1 MNHDIYNDSHHPLLI
16 GYYDP
21 FNAFPIIE
29 KELLG
34 RFPLTNL
41 HWKYDISR
49 PLKSIPLLPIK
60 LVEEVP
66 RKTISASKLGSTDCT
81 YLRLMLVK
89 CDSIDIY
96 RSQVRPLIKEW
107 LHNMV
112 TSTDSEWMIM
122 LVIPSNAKDK
132 HSTIIK
138 LSILDKLKIDFGI
151 DGKELA
157 STNFARNGSRIFK
170 VKEKFDDESIKLE
183 TYTSII
189 NQIKELVLSKFTIK
203 FTELQKKI
211 HNQSKNIFDN
221 VLTELNLAE
230 LFNDMRLYEDSLK
243 YYKLLGNSIDKIITN
258 DPKLFEFEAV
268 ESIIPSNLD
277 NYVFENS
284 IKIQNVRSNLI
295 KRDALSISLLEL
307 KCFLFV
313 KQASLLQSLASHSST
328 LSISASYIASFYQK
342 LLIFLNDI
350 TVKVVKCPN
359 VLQVK
364 LYQWSFTLIDSYLN
378 STITK
383 YIFKKS
389 NDNTLNNSDAQVNQ
403 IHPLHEILECMGE
416 LKLFQRTLLVN
427 LGRLTRNYALHGASI
442 LEEVDLAEE
451 HSQKK
456 VEEKFELSYSPLLSA
471 LETESKFLDS
481 FQRITESTIQDFA
494 AANREKS
501 IDILSIDIALVKYY
515 QKNYSEALQIL
526 EDSSEFFIN
535 NGWNF
540 MGGLLLEAYL
550 SCIENLLPKNS
561 SDEEIESRN
570 RLICMTCLDLLSN
583 LRTGEI
589 VASTG
594 INNYNLIKSTDSVS
608 KLFEKI
614 FKYSNLLNG
623 SFIEYDINKIFD
635 VTVCPH
641 IQSEQNQIDS
651 DNYFIDI
658 QVLNKFEVEIKT
670 EKVVLELR
678 NDSNEGI
685 MFFTYECTLLP
696 SPKLTTIRLFTT
708 NSILGIFRISKFSI
722 SMNNNMKFSRYFSNL
737 VGANTEDFI
746 TSLKDDQSQTEVDIN
761 GDNSV
766 VYYSKPINEWNILK
780 SLKKQNRNS
789 SQLPLSSSIQII
801 SFPRP
806 ENLWFEF
813 INPINLELGKTDIL
827 LRIHGGN
834 ANSSNV
840 DVNISTLTPGVTIKN
855 DEISLVG
862 TDESNKFK
870 SNCILINQIPKKSF
884 VDIRIPYVYFSDS
897 NKYIRMKATVSY
909 QIGLE
914 TFSYTAANG
923 VDTTLTISVSVQDIF
938 KIEHI
943 FSKFQVGTSNPKYPI
958 RVISNRLSS
967 PTDSNYNIEK
977 PMKDP
982 GSIVAFGEQPA
993 SYFYKIYPITNFV
1006 PKSENGETLDLVIQ
1020 YSNLQDEIQQIFEVS
1035 TLSKIRSVNLESYWL
1050 LFKSVLLDMVA
1061 FNINQF
1067 ALSGRVQIENGVS
1080 VLNIVNNLI
1089 VNYIPEEADR
1099 LILQRIFE
1107 QLLINSED
1115 LYQDPENRTHDA
1127 EFKVKTLSI
1136 RVPVPHL
1143 RILHIVEF
1151 KFENTTQLIV
1161 GEALKAKLEIQ
1172 PSKRWS
1178 SPSMVKSVTN
1188 TEQSLSTDNENIEVS
1203 SNNGL
1208 VGDGHNPRI
1217 EQFLVNFIPDDNW
1230 LISGFKKTSF
1240 EIDYSANQLTK
1251 LEFDLVLIPLNVGK
1265 LLLPKLDVRLLSFDS
1280 SIEEISMDIVFK
1292 NGLEPILVVPELDS
1306 ITFSF

>member
-1 MNHDIYNDSHHPLLI
+1 MNHDIYNDSHHPLSV

-41 HWKYDISR
+41 HWKYDLSK

-66 RKTISASKLGSTDCT
+66 RKTISASKSGSGDCI

-107 LHNMV
+107 LNNMV

-122 LVIPSNAKDK
+122 LVVPSNAKDK

-151 DGKELA
+151 DGKELT
-157 STNFARNGSRIFK
+157 SSSFARNGNRIFK
-170 VKEKFDDESIKLE
+170 VKEKFEDESIKLE
-183 TYTSII
+183 VYTSIV

-230 LFNDMRLYEDSLK
+230 LFNDMRLYEDSLR
-243 YYKLLGNSIDKIITN
+243 YYKLLGNSIDKIITS
-258 DPKLFEFEAV
+258 DPKLFEFGAV

-277 NYVFENS
+277 NYVFEHS
-284 IKIQNVRSNLI
+284 IKIQNVRNNLI
-295 KRDALSISLLEL
+295 KKDASSISLLEL

-350 TVKVVKCPN
+350 TVKAVKCPN

-364 LYQWSFTLIDSYLN
+364 LYQWSFTLIDTYLN

-427 LGRLTRNYALHGASI
+427 LGRLTRNYVLHGAKI
-442 LEEVDLAEE
+442 LEEVDLAEDDYI
-451 HSQKK
+451 QKK

-471 LETESKFLDS
+471 LETECTFLES

-550 SCIENLLPKNS
+550 SCIENLSPKNS
-561 SDEEIESRN
+561 SNEARESRN
-570 RLICMTCLDLLSN
+570 RLICMTCLNLLSN

-589 VASTG
+589 LASTG

-614 FKYSNLLNG
+614 FKYSNLLND
-623 SFIEYDINKIFD
+623 SFIEYDVNKIFD

-651 DNYFIDI
+651 DSYFIDI
-658 QVLNKFEVEIKT
+658 QVLNKFEVEIET
-670 EKVVLELR
+670 EQVLLELR

-685 MFFTYECTLLP
+685 TFFTNKCTLLP

-722 SMNNNMKFSRYFSNL
+722 SMNNNMKFTRHFSNS
-737 VGANTEDFI
+737 VRANTEDFT
-746 TSLKDDQSQTEVDIN
+746 TSLNDDQSQTDVDFN

-766 VYYSKPINEWNILK
+766 VYSFNRTNEWSILK
-780 SLKKQNRNS
+780 TLRKQNRNTS
-789 SQLPLSSSIQII
+789 RLPLSSSFQII

-840 DVNISTLTPGVTIKN
+840 DVNISSLTPGVTIKN

-862 TDESNKFK
+862 TDENNKFK
-870 SNCILINQIPKKSF
+870 SNCILINQIPMKSF

-897 NKYIRMKATVSY
+897 NKYIKMKATVSY
-909 QIGLE
+909 QIGSE
-914 TFSYTAANG
+914 TFSFTAANG

-958 RVISNRLSS
+958 RVISNKLSS
-967 PTDSNYNIEK
+967 PTNSNYNIEK

-993 SYFYKIYPITNFV
+993 SYFYKIYPNTSFV
-1006 PKSENGETLDLVIQ
+1006 PKSEKGETLDLVIQ
-1020 YSNLQDEIQQIFEVS
+1020 YSNLQDEAQQIFEVS
-1035 TLSKIRSVNLESYWL
+1035 TLRKIRSVNLESYWL
-1050 LFKSVLLDMVA
+1050 LFKSVLSDMVA

-1067 ALSGRVQIENGVS
+1067 ALSGKVQIENGAS

-1107 QLLINSED
+1107 QLLMNSEV
-1115 LYQDPENRTHDA
+1115 LNQDPENRAHADIK
-1127 EFKVKTLSI
+1127 FKSLSI

-1178 SPSMVKSVTN
+1178 LSHMVKSEST
-1188 TEQSLSTDNENIEVS
+1188 TEQSLSTGNDNKEAS
-1203 SNNGL
+1203 PNNGL
-1208 VGDGHNPRI
+1208 VAGGYNPRI

-1240 EIDYSANQLTK
+1240 EIDYSANQLTR

-1265 LLLPKLDVRLLSFDS
+1265 LLLPKLDVRSLSSDS
-1280 SIEEISMDIVFK
+1280 NIEEISMDIVFK